1 LLKARFANSGKACAL
16 IQQGFL
22 VEIFVTMAGEMDF
35 RAAENI
41 PKFGVSVAVR
51 A

>member
-1 LLKARFANSGKACAL
+1 
-16 IQQGFL
+16 
-22 VEIFVTMAGEMDF
+22 MAGEMDF